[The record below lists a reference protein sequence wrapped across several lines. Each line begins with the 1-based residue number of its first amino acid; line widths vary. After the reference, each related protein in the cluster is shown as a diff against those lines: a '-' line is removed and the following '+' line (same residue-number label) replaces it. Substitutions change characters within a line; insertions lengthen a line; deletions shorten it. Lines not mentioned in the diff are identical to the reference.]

1 MPHPRVSI
9 VMPVFN
15 AAPFLREA
23 IKSML
28 EQSFDAFEFIII
40 NDGSTDESQEIIR
53 SFNDPRIRYVQN
65 EYNKGIVYTLNLGI
79 GLASTEYVARMDAD
93 DISLPE
99 RLLLQVNY
107 LDEHPYVDV
116 VACVVNLVDANGN
129 STGYW
134 KEDREHMTESSIQ
147 EFLPLNNCIAHPSI
161 MARTEMLKAFK
172 YLESQK
178 QAEDYDLWL
187 RMIAGGKIIHKIEE
201 PLLLHRIQPRSFTRQ
216 RQRNVF
222 FKLAETKLRFAW
234 NEARRG
240 NWNSIVVKTGL
251 NSFADYGKGY
261 LKALKNGMDP
271 K

>member
-1 MPHPRVSI
+1 
-9 VMPVFN
+9 
-15 AAPFLREA
+15 
-23 IKSML
+23 
-28 EQSFDAFEFIII
+28 
-40 NDGSTDESQEIIR
+40 
-53 SFNDPRIRYVQN
+53 
-65 EYNKGIVYTLNLGI
+65 
-79 GLASTEYVARMDAD
+79 
-93 DISLPE
+93 
-99 RLLLQVNY
+99 
-107 LDEHPYVDV
+107 
-116 VACVVNLVDANGN
+116 
-129 STGYW
+129 
-134 KEDREHMTESSIQ
+134 
-147 EFLPLNNCIAHPSI
+147 

-187 RMIAGGKIIHKIEE
+187 RMIADGKIIHKIEE